1 MEYWSGGVRFFKPV
15 LHYSITPHVTKMKV
29 LIEHLSKTYI
39 DRRGDTTEALED
51 INLVVEENEF
61 VVVVGPSGCGKSTL
75 LNLIAGLLSPTS
87 GQVVF
92 EGTGGQ
98 GHPQTAVVFQEFAL
112 FPWRTVFRNIVYG
125 LEERGASQSEQNEI
139 GQKYIQMVGL
149 QGCEKKYPH
158 QLSGGMKQRVSI
170 ARALA
175 MDPLLLLMDEP
186 FSALD
191 AQTRTLMQYE
201 LSRIWEETR
210 KSFLYITHNIEEAV
224 FLGDRVVVLSR
235 RPGRIM
241 ETIPIDLPRPRGE
254 NLTLE
259 KPYLEYVDR
268 IWQKIKTQAKE
279 AMEEKG

>member
-1 MEYWSGGVRFFKPV
+1 
-15 LHYSITPHVTKMKV
+15 MKV
-29 LIEHLSKTYI
+29 LIENLTKTYI
-39 DRRGDTTEALED
+39 DRRGVTTEALED

-92 EGTGGQ
+92 EGAGGQ
-98 GHPQTAVVFQEFAL
+98 THPQTAVVFQEFAL
-112 FPWRTVFRNIVYG
+112 FPWRTVFKNVVYG
-125 LEERGASQSEQNEI
+125 LEERGANQTEQRAVANT
-139 GQKYIQMVGL
+139 YIQMVGL
-149 QGCEKKYPH
+149 QGCEQKYPH

-210 KSFLYITHNIEEAV
+210 KSFLYITHNIQEAV

-235 RPGRIM
+235 RPGRIL
-241 ETIPIDLPRPRGE
+241 ETISIDLPRPRGE

-259 KPYLEYVDR
+259 KPFLDYVDR
-268 IWQKIKTQAKE
+268 IWQTIKDQAKE